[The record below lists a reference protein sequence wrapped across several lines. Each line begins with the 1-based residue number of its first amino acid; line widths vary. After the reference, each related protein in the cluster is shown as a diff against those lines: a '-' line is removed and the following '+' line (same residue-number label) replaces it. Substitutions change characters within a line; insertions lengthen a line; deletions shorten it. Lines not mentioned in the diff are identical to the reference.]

1 MKKLAYTFILL
12 FSLSIVLTG
21 CRDEKSTGEKVEDAV
36 EDVADDVEDAA
47 DDVEDAV
54 D

>member
-1 MKKLAYTFILL
+1 MKKLSFLFIAL
-12 FSLSIVLTG
+12 FTLSIVTTS
-21 CRDEKSTGEKVEDAV
+21 CREKTTGEKVEDAAESV
-36 EDVADDVEDAA
+36 A